1 MKKIALFYN
10 PVSGG
15 ATFKKKL
22 DFFIEAFQ
30 KRNML
35 LIPYRTQKE
44 NNDAFYSL
52 MDTAKPEGVIAAGG
66 DGTLSEVVNLMM
78 AREEKIPIGIIG
90 SGTSND
96 FATYLRVNEDLD
108 AYFDAVCEGKTR
120 PVDLGVANGKYFVN
134 VASAGMLTGVAHE
147 VKAQFKN
154 SLGKMAYYLKGLGEI
169 PKFKLSGSRA
179 ISLHIE
185 ADGKVYDED
194 ALLFVVINS
203 PAVASMKNVAASAKI
218 DDGKLDFLAVKKC
231 NLKEFMK
238 IFKDLIGGKSIE
250 KRKGVLHI
258 ASDSFYISSSEELQS
273 DLDGEEG
280 SDLPLTI
287 KTVHNAVEFYTI

>member
-22 DFFIEAFQ
+22 DFYVNAFQ
-30 KRNML
+30 KRGMI

-44 NNDAFYSL
+44 NNDAFFSFV
-52 MDTAKPEGVIAAGG
+52 DAAKPEGVIAAGG
-66 DGTLSEVVNLMM
+66 DGTLSELVNLMM
-78 AREEKIPIGIIG
+78 RREEKLPIGIIG

-108 AYFDAVCEGKTR
+108 AYFDAICEGKTR
-120 PVDLGVANGKYFVN
+120 FTDLGVANGKYFVN
-134 VASAGMLTGVAHE
+134 VVSAGMLTGVAHE

-169 PKFKLSGSRA
+169 PKFKFSGSRA
-179 ISLHIE
+179 TSLHIE
-185 ADGKVYDED
+185 ANGKIYDED
-194 ALLFVVINS
+194 ALLFVIINS
-203 PAVASMKNVAASAKI
+203 PMVASMKNVASSAKI

-238 IFKDLIGGKSIE
+238 IFKDLIGGKSIDE
-250 KRKGVLHI
+250 RIGVLHI
-258 ASDSFYISSSEELQS
+258 VSENFYISSDEELKS
-273 DLDGEEG
+273 DIDGEEG
-280 SDLPLTI
+280 SDLPLTV
-287 KTVHNAVEFYTI
+287 KTVHKALEIYTI

>member
-22 DFFIEAFQ
+22 DFYINAFQ
-30 KRNML
+30 KRGMIL
-35 LIPYRTQKE
+35 MPYRTQKE
-44 NNDAFYSL
+44 DNKAFFSFI
-52 MDTAKPEGVIAAGG
+52 DSAKPEGVVAAGG
-66 DGTLSEVVNLMM
+66 DGTLSELVNLMM
-78 AREEKIPIGIIG
+78 AREEKLPIGIIG

-108 AYFDAVCEGKTR
+108 AYFDAVYEGQTR
-120 PVDLGVANGKYFVN
+120 YVDLGVANGKYFVN
-134 VASAGMLTGVAHE
+134 VVSAGMLTGVAHE
-147 VKAQFKN
+147 VKAQLKN
-154 SLGKMAYYLKGLGEI
+154 SLGKMAYYLKGIGEI

-179 ISLHIE
+179 VSLHIE
-185 ADGKVYDED
+185 ADGKVYNED

-203 PAVASMKNVAASAKI
+203 PAVASMKRVARSAKI

-231 NLKEFMK
+231 SLKEFMK

-250 KRKGVLHI
+250 DREGVLHI
-258 ASDSFYISSSEELQS
+258 ASESFYISSDEELKS

-280 SDLPLTI
+280 SNLPLTV